1 VNNFI
6 YKLVQYFNLKTIIW
20 NFKNLALAVIN
31 VMNAVKGMEKTVALA
46 RVQTPMKA
54 QKPKKVKEVLTKEH
68 VHYKSVMM
76 R

>member
-1 VNNFI
+1 
-6 YKLVQYFNLKTIIW
+6 
-20 NFKNLALAVIN
+20 
-31 VMNAVKGMEKTVALA
+31 MNAVKGMEKTVALA